1 MERGWRRMS
10 RPQDG
15 RGLSGLRVPD
25 VSIRATCARHRGTP
39 WERGITNG
47 SQASHCLAVVFADA
61 GMPDARVCVD
71 MAVTARIVDRGRKRR
86 DESTS
91 LRPIWPVRHRR
102 RTGRDRQSA
111 PTALAGERCPDLRVW
126 RAARQR
132 ARGALRS
139 VSHVPGMRTSPRC
152 QWTLVVARAGLLP
165 QRGSRTDHTT
175 KASQNGAIR
184 TPRRQVIPSPARP
197 PIAISSA
204 KNGSR
209 MPISISRLRQKK

>member
-1 MERGWRRMS
+1 MS

-15 RGLSGLRVPD
+15 LGLRGLRVPD

-111 PTALAGERCPDLRVW
+111 PTALAGERRPDLRVW

-132 ARGALRS
+132 ARGELRS

>member
-1 MERGWRRMS
+1 
-10 RPQDG
+10 
-15 RGLSGLRVPD
+15 
-25 VSIRATCARHRGTP
+25 
-39 WERGITNG
+39 
-47 SQASHCLAVVFADA
+47 
-61 GMPDARVCVD
+61 MPDARVCVD